1 MCIEERLF
9 VQRWIE
15 EIWSQKQLNVE
26 SRGVK
31 EAKDGHWVCMGA
43 HVWKCINIVIR
54 GNQHLGQLG
63 PKLWRVRGLHVRVSV
78 IPKTTILYVAAN
90 YLKLSL
96 TKLNERKVDVMH
108 RNVT

>member
-1 MCIEERLF
+1 
-9 VQRWIE
+9 
-15 EIWSQKQLNVE
+15 
-26 SRGVK
+26 
-31 EAKDGHWVCMGA
+31 
-43 HVWKCINIVIR
+43 
-54 GNQHLGQLG
+54 
-63 PKLWRVRGLHVRVSV
+63 VRVSV